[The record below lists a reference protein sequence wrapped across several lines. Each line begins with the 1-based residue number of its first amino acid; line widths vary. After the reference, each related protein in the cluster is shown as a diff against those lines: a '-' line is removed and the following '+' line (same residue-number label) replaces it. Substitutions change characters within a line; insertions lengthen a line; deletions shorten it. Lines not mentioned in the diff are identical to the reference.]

1 MTKTYTK
8 TFTNK
13 QQAHAYYNK
22 IRMGGNLTSKAV
34 CALGGQGLWAVY
46 THYTVNK
53 WCVTHTKDVQKDA
66 QRC

>member
-46 THYTVNK
+46 TYYTVNK
-53 WCVTHTKDVQKDA
+53 
-66 QRC
+66 